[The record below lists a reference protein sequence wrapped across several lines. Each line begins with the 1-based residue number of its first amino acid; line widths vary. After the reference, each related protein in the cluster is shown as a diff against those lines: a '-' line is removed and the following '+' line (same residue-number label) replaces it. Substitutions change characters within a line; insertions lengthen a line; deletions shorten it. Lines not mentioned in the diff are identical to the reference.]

1 MGEATVRRVDHG
13 GREWLHVCTPA
24 GELGWMCLSPPLLYP
39 SSPRTEPMLR
49 HALAGWFGAP
59 LPDLAVWDLA
69 IPLVASPAVASA
81 PAQAAGTHEV
91 PAEFD
96 LARRAAGAA
105 VRAKAEELRRTG
117 ARPGTLQRIVLGVPE
132 EERSWLKGLEGE
144 RLVGQE
150 LQRLPRSWR
159 VLHSIPVGAKGSDID
174 HIAIGPGGVF
184 SLNAKHHPGASIW
197 VHDHAFKVNGA
208 SHPYLRNSR
217 HEAERAERILSAAV
231 GHPVPVRPV
240 IVPVSAARLTIK
252 QMPPDV
258 SVISSRQIASWL
270 KRRPDV
276 LSPAEVQAIFQQA
289 RDERVWQPA

>member
-1 MGEATVRRVDHG
+1 
-13 GREWLHVCTPA
+13 
-24 GELGWMCLSPPLLYP
+24 
-39 SSPRTEPMLR
+39 MLR
-49 HALAGWFGAP
+49 HALAGWFGVP
-59 LPDLAVWDLA
+59 LPDLAVVDPA
-69 IPLVASPAVASA
+69 IPVTASPAEALA
-81 PAQAAGTHEV
+81 PTEVVGTREV
-91 PAEFD
+91 PAEYD
-96 LARRAAGAA
+96 LALRAAGAA
-105 VRAKAEELRRTG
+105 VRAKAEELRREG

-159 VLHSIPVGAKGSDID
+159 VLHAIPVGANGSDID

-184 SLNAKHHPGASIW
+184 SINTKHHPGASIW
-197 VHDHAFKVNGA
+197 VHDRAFRVNNV

-217 HEAERAERILSAAV
+217 HEAQRAERILSAAL
-231 GHPVPVRPV
+231 GRPVPVRPV
-240 IVPVSAARLTIK
+240 IVPVRAARLTIK

-258 SVISSRQIASWL
+258 SVIAAPQIATWL